1 MGNAK
6 PIKLKTTY
14 GTRDLKKAEKIATS
28 NLFIDEQVVDPN
40 FATGLF
46 FENISGNEL
55 INTQPYNF
63 LVNTSNS
70 NISNLNSIVSNY
82 TPQSLFKS
90 SNNQIIYFNQFE
102 IILNDK
108 IPLVGNGTNGSNIY
122 FTSGN
127 INSIYI
133 EFINLSDDEEV
144 EIQILSVKNPN
155 GDTI

>member
-1 MGNAK
+1 MGAK
-6 PIKLKTTY
+6 PTKLKTTY
-14 GTRDLKKAEKIATS
+14 GTRDLKEAEKIATS

-90 SNNQIIYFNQFE
+90 SNIQLIYFNQFE

-122 FTSGN
+122 FKSSN